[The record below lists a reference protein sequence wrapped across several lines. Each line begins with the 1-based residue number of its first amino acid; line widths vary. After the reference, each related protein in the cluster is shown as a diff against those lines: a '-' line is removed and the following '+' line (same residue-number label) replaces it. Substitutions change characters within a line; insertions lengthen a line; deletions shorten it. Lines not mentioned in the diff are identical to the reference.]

1 MVRFFQSFISIFFSY
16 FILHLIAVIFPT
28 LWEYLKSLGIKEG
41 QVYFLGICI
50 AAVTVSDMFVGLF
63 IGRLL
68 DKLNRYIMYYV
79 HNHLTKHRLVI
90 TQSTFGYFRI
100 LPLVLILNFFQI
112 VGSILYFVGASPTL
126 LLVAR
131 LIQGLGNVRK
141 DQHVLIHL

>member
-68 DKLNRYIMYYV
+68 DKLNR
-79 HNHLTKHRLVI
+79 
-90 TQSTFGYFRI
+90 
-100 LPLVLILNFFQI
+100 
-112 VGSILYFVGASPTL
+112 
-126 LLVAR
+126 
-131 LIQGLGNVRK
+131 
-141 DQHVLIHL
+141 